1 MIDVSTCSPEMER
14 LQPYSAIMTAVL
26 RYTQHHHRAS
36 AHKLSCIPSTHWTHP
51 VHAYHQWSHTGRNQF
66 SISSTYWT
74 QPVLHI
80 INTLDTTSPT
90 CHHTLDTT
98 SPAYHQYTGHNQSY
112 ISSTHWTQ
120 LVLHIIT
127 HWTQPDLHII
137 NTLYTIS
144 PAYHHTLDTTSP
156 AYHKTS

>member
-14 LQPYSAIMTAVL
+14 LRPYSAIMTAVL

-36 AHKLSCIPSTHWTHP
+36 AHKQSCIPSNTLD
-51 VHAYHQWSHTGRNQF
+51 AS
-66 SISSTYWT
+66 SSCISSVITHWT
-74 QPVLHI
+74 QPVQRI
-80 INTLDTTSPT
+80 INILDA
-90 CHHTLDTT
+90 T
-98 SPAYHQYTGHNQSY
+98 SPAYHQHTGHNQSY

-127 HWTQPDLHII
+127 QWTQPVLHII

-156 AYHKTS
+156 AYHKTSQHGEYSLKIS